1 MTMTEHDDR
10 TTPADFAY
18 AHRGIILL
26 VVLVGQ
32 FMAVLDNNIVAIALP
47 TITSAFHVPLGQSQ
61 WIATAY
67 IITIIA
73 TVLIFGTISP
83 ALGKSRLFIFG
94 LLLFVASSAACG
106 LAGSL
111 PMLIASRIVQG
122 IGAAMLMSI
131 SMAIIM
137 QVFPLHERGKA
148 LGYVTATIG
157 LGLIIGPALGGILVE
172 AFGWPFIFFVNV
184 PIGLALLVPTLRY
197 LRFGDAGGSIARLDW
212 PGIVLLIV
220 LMAGLALS
228 LNELANPPVNV
239 MYLTGY
245 AVFSCAALATFVA
258 RERTASS
265 PLVDLSIFSERR
277 FVMPAASLIL
287 YFVATFILLII
298 LPFYFE
304 GVMGWKPTQVGFMA
318 FVMPVAMIASAPVF
332 GWAYDTFPSKNYP
345 AVGVAGMG
353 GAFLICG
360 YGFATQ
366 DVPLIVVALVLAGLF
381 RSVFQGPNVIEIMG
395 ALPADKSGIA
405 SSILVTLQDLGI
417 MLGISAGSIL
427 LVLQL
432 DSLGYTGAI
441 LDAGAAVLPAIFG
454 NAMYAGG
461 LCCFA
466 AAALTYR
473 R

>member
-1 MTMTEHDDR
+1 MPETSDPKVPD
-10 TTPADFAY
+10 DFAF
-18 AHRGIILL
+18 AHRGAILL
-26 VVLVGQ
+26 IVLVGQ
-32 FMAVLDNNIVAIALP
+32 FMAVIDNNIVAIALP

-73 TVLIFGTISP
+73 TVLIFGTLSSS
-83 ALGKSRLFIFG
+83 LGKSRLFISG
-94 LLLFVASSAACG
+94 LLIFVASSAACG
-106 LAGSL
+106 FAGSL
-111 PMLIASRIVQG
+111 STLVASRIVQG
-122 IGAAMLMSI
+122 IGAAMLLSI

-137 QVFPLHERGKA
+137 QVFPAHERGKA

-157 LGLIIGPALGGILVE
+157 LGLIIGPALGGILVD

-184 PIGLALLVPTLRY
+184 PIGLALLVPALRY
-197 LRFGDAGGSIARLDW
+197 LRPGDTGRSVSLPDW
-212 PGIVLLIV
+212 PGIVLLIA
-220 LMAGLALS
+220 LMAGFALA
-228 LNELANPPVNV
+228 LNELANPPVN
-239 MYLTGY
+239 LAFLAAY
-245 AVFSCAALATFVA
+245 AVFSLALLVAFVA
-258 RERTASS
+258 RERNAAA
-265 PLVDLSIFSERR
+265 PLLDLSILSARR
-277 FVMPAASLIL
+277 FVLPAASLIL
-287 YFVATFILLII
+287 YFVATFILLLI

-345 AVGVAGMG
+345 TAGVAGMG
-353 GAFLICG
+353 LSFLACG

-366 DVPLIVVALVLAGLF
+366 DVPLIVVALVLAGLC
-381 RSVFQGPNVIEIMG
+381 RSIFQGPNVIDIMG
-395 ALPADKSGIA
+395 ALPADRAGIA

-441 LDAGAAVLPAIFG
+441 LDAGAAVLPPLFG